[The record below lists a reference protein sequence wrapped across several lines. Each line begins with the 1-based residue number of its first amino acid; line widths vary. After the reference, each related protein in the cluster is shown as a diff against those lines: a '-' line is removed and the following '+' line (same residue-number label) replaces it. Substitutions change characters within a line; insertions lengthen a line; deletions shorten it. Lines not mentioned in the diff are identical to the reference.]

1 MPKAAKRPGLTQALG
16 TYASFKEPV
25 VIKAAHTAL
34 ILTFCTMLS
43 ITLLASGAPPFNTAL
58 VVSGFVVVLVGARW
72 LSGKARN
79 GKPDSF
85 EFVWADF
92 GNLTRRDIARFFLF
106 LLVGICLFALG
117 FPEPKGG
124 A

>member
-1 MPKAAKRPGLTQALG
+1 M
-16 TYASFKEPV
+16 
-25 VIKAAHTAL
+25 IKAAHTAL
-34 ILTFCTMLS
+34 ILTFCIMLG
-43 ITLLASGAPPFNTAL
+43 ITLLASGSPPFNTAL
-58 VVSGFVVVLVGARW
+58 VVSGFVVVLVGARL